1 MPIFALAVTALAGL
15 WTIMVVFADSMRS
28 APQSSRTGGCSL
40 AAIWLLAG
48 GSWLIWFLR

>member
-15 WTIMVVFADSMRS
+15 WTVIVVFADGMRS
-28 APQSSRTGGCSL
+28 SPQPSRAGGCSL

-48 GSWLIWFLR
+48 FSWLIWFFR